1 MISTLT
7 KSLKHLVITT
17 ISALLVSTSV
27 AQERSLQLDEIW
39 GSPKLYARIA
49 GGFNTL
55 PDGQHYSNA
64 EVKEDGSYLLKYSLK
79 SGKVIDTLIRP
90 KDLISNGDTVEYS
103 DYSFSNDASK
113 ILLKVKP
120 EAIYRHSTREEYYV
134 FERSTKNL
142 KRITQNGK
150 SMYGTFSP
158 DGKQLAYVRDNNL
171 YLYNLLSD
179 KEIPV
184 TVDGKKN
191 QIINGATDWV
201 YEEEFSMDIAFSWS
215 PDGKKIAFYRFDESN
230 VKEFNLTF
238 YGELYPKE
246 ERYKYPKAGEENS
259 KVEIVVYDIASG
271 KKTEVFSTD
280 NTWEYIPRMKWTKD
294 PDVLSIQRTN
304 RHQNILEL
312 VLYSVTSNTLQVILK
327 EENKSFIEITDDL
340 TFLNDG
346 KRFVWTSTRNGFNHI
361 YLYGIDGKVV
371 KQVTDGKFD
380 VTKYYGFDEKTQSFF
395 FQSTEKSPLERHLYA
410 VNMKG
415 KKSLLSPSTGTHTIE
430 FTAGLNYYVDTYS
443 SFGKPYT
450 CSLNDNQGQFL
461 RVLEE
466 NTETK
471 KNLSGYRMGKIDTLS
486 FKTDDGIQLYGWIIY
501 PTDFNPAKKYPVLMH
516 VYGGPGVQTVTD
528 DWDGPNYLWHQLLAQ
543 RGYII
548 VSFDNRGTPGRG
560 LEFANCIYK
569 DMGNLE
575 VQDQLSAFNFMKKKP
590 FVDGD
595 RIGVWGWSFGGY
607 MTSLLLTKGAGAFK
621 MGIAVAPVTTWRYYD
636 SIYTERYLQTPQ
648 ENPKGYDDNSPI
660 NFAKNLKGKFL
671 LVHGSTDDNVHM
683 QNTMDFT
690 TALVKA
696 NKQFD
701 LFIYPNKN
709 HGISG
714 GTTRLNLYTK
724 MTNFV
729 LENL

>member
-1 MISTLT
+1 MISTET

-17 ISALLVSTSV
+17 ISALLVSTGV
-27 AQERSLQLDEIW
+27 AQDRSLQLDEIW

-64 EVKEDGSYLLKYSLK
+64 EEKEDGSYLLKYSLK

-103 DYSFSNDASK
+103 DYTFSNDASK

-134 FERSTKNL
+134 FERSSKKL

-312 VLYSVTSNTLQVILK
+312 AFYSVSSNTLQVIVK

-361 YLYGIDGKVV
+361 YLYGFDGKVV
-371 KQVTDGKFD
+371 KQVTDGNFD

-395 FQSTEKSPLERHLYA
+395 FQSAEKSPLERHLYA

-450 CSLNDNQGQFL
+450 CSLNDNKGQFL

-486 FKTDDGIQLYGWIIY
+486 FRTDDGIQLYGWIIY

-709 HGISG
+709 HGIGG

>member
-395 FQSTEKSPLERHLYA
+395 FQSTEKSP
-410 VNMKG
+410 
-415 KKSLLSPSTGTHTIE
+415 
-430 FTAGLNYYVDTYS
+430 
-443 SFGKPYT
+443 
-450 CSLNDNQGQFL
+450 
-461 RVLEE
+461 
-466 NTETK
+466 
-471 KNLSGYRMGKIDTLS
+471 
-486 FKTDDGIQLYGWIIY
+486 
-501 PTDFNPAKKYPVLMH
+501 
-516 VYGGPGVQTVTD
+516 
-528 DWDGPNYLWHQLLAQ
+528 
-543 RGYII
+543 
-548 VSFDNRGTPGRG
+548 
-560 LEFANCIYK
+560 
-569 DMGNLE
+569 
-575 VQDQLSAFNFMKKKP
+575 
-590 FVDGD
+590 
-595 RIGVWGWSFGGY
+595 
-607 MTSLLLTKGAGAFK
+607 
-621 MGIAVAPVTTWRYYD
+621 
-636 SIYTERYLQTPQ
+636 
-648 ENPKGYDDNSPI
+648 
-660 NFAKNLKGKFL
+660 
-671 LVHGSTDDNVHM
+671 
-683 QNTMDFT
+683 
-690 TALVKA
+690 
-696 NKQFD
+696 
-701 LFIYPNKN
+701 
-709 HGISG
+709 
-714 GTTRLNLYTK
+714 
-724 MTNFV
+724 
-729 LENL
+729 